1 MVSLHDLCLKYSSC
15 FFGSFPLGHFIIDN
29 ICHRPAAALF
39 DVNLGPEELGDQDKI
54 TSDSEKLSLVSTAL
68 CTLRNSLK
76 TTAFGVLIVQVK
88 MTTFLE
94 GSSLRNIE
102 RRPGGQCQIIIFLSN
117 TELDEKQVFDN
128 NRSVLPPPSPIT
140 PLLVK

>member
-54 TSDSEKLSLVSTAL
+54 TSDSEKTEPCVNCSLHP
-68 CTLRNSLK
+68 RNSLK
-76 TTAFGVLIVQVK
+76 TTAFGILLVQGK
-88 MTTFLE
+88 MTTFLQ

-140 PLLVK
+140 PVK

>member
-1 MVSLHDLCLKYSSC
+1 
-15 FFGSFPLGHFIIDN
+15 
-29 ICHRPAAALF
+29 
-39 DVNLGPEELGDQDKI
+39 
-54 TSDSEKLSLVSTAL
+54 
-68 CTLRNSLK
+68 
-76 TTAFGVLIVQVK
+76 

-140 PLLVK
+140 PVKWQFCGWADNNDDDTQVILLIKHKQEEDDDHEDEDVPDGQNDQQDDQNDNHDDDDDDGEVDEVSGVKARGAGCR